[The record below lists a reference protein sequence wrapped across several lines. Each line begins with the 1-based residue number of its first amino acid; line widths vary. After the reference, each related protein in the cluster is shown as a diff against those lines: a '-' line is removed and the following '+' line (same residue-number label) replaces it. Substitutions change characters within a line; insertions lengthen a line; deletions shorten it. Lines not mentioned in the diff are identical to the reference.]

1 MRKQMFLKSYLMK
14 IAFLLVFLTGAVPT
28 YSAVLLVD
36 HQLDTPLL
44 QELDISGQD
53 KKKAVPLM
61 VFAQNQMG
69 GFNNEPLGEI
79 VFLNTTEEGQSS
91 IISIESTQPV
101 QYTAFKLLNP
111 LRLILDFPKMDKG
124 NLTSRIQV
132 DTGIVN
138 SIRPIHFEVAGVLR
152 LEIVLNQSADYE
164 INKPEKN
171 KLIVRLRSSG
181 QVSGQEM
188 AQMSPSMKETAPS
201 SNKKEFYKKS
211 LRGAAS
217 LMEEAEEAEEVA
229 LNEDTC
235 FPMLF
240 GEKEKI
246 SLDFQNA
253 DVRNLFR
260 IFAEISGLNV
270 ILSPEVG
277 GSVNIRMMDVPWNQA
292 MEIILTNSALG
303 RECFGNNIV
312 RVATKVVLAAEASAL
327 VAEKNRA
334 VAARTTE
341 RDSQDLVTEVVRI
354 NHADITELSTSLT
367 ALRSARQDGR
377 ITVDT
382 RTSTLI
388 LNDLRH
394 HVNDMLEA
402 IKILDIPT
410 PQVLI
415 EAKIV
420 EISKS
425 FTQEL
430 GIQWGLTGEAIS
442 SAPGSLAI
450 NGSANANTAADGSAF
465 QVDLRQS
472 TDIAAGSVSGFD
484 LLLGGLLP
492 GLDLNVRLEA
502 LEKQGKGRILSSPR
516 VTTADNKEARIRSG
530 KQIPYQVTSAEGN
543 SIQFVD
549 AELSLTV
556 TPHVTSDNSVYM
568 VIDATKNAA
577 DFTQLV
583 GTVPTITT
591 KETHTEVLVGN
602 GDTTVLGGIYES
614 ASTENKKAVPFLSK
628 IPLLGFLFKSFADS
642 DVITELLVF
651 ITPTIIET
659 N

>member
-1 MRKQMFLKSYLMK
+1 MFIKSYLVK
-14 IAFLLVFLTGAVPT
+14 IAFLLVFLTGAVPA
-28 YSAVLLVD
+28 YSAVLLSD
-36 HQLDTPLL
+36 HKLDTPLV
-44 QELDISGQD
+44 QEPGISGQD

-61 VFAQNQMG
+61 VFAQNQTTG
-69 GFNNEPLGEI
+69 SNKESLGEI
-79 VFLNTTEEGQSS
+79 VFINTVEEGQSS
-91 IISIESTQPV
+91 IVSIESTQAV

-111 LRLILDFPKMDKG
+111 LRLVLDFSKMDKG

-132 DTGIVN
+132 DKGIVN
-138 SIRPIHFEVAGVLR
+138 SIRPIHFEEAGVLR

-188 AQMSPSMKETAPS
+188 AQAPSMKEAAPS
-201 SNKKEFYKKS
+201 KKESYKKS

-217 LMEEAEEAEEVA
+217 LLDEAQEAS

-235 FPMLF
+235 FPMLY
-240 GEKEKI
+240 GEKEVI

-334 VAARTTE
+334 VADRTTE

-382 RTSTLI
+382 RTNTLI

-394 HVNDMLEA
+394 NVNDMLEA

-450 NGSANANTAADGSAF
+450 NGGANANTAADGSAF

-502 LEKQGKGRILSSPR
+502 LEKQGKGRILSSPK

-556 TPHVTSDNSVYM
+556 TPHVTSDNSIYLT
-568 VIDATKNAA
+568 IDATKNAA